1 MLNLKPEEILNYVK
15 SRLNKDKKVKDEINF
30 KNNNILRNC
39 SLYNTLDKFKANIP
53 LNNSINNFIYNQST
67 RKKEN
72 FNKKKE
78 SSEVLTLKQIKFD
91 NNNLKFFHKN
101 YNRIDIDM
109 LKKHLNIK
117 KKRYNKGLDF
127 CSYFLNPRNDYYIN
141 ALNEGI
147 TNNIIS
153 FYAKAKELYS
163 NIQIN
168 NNGDINCNSFKINN
182 LKYPI
187 SILRQLNNT
196 CEVKCENKNK
206 ENKNIYEKCINLIK
220 KEDDNESTYMDNNDT
235 NEKIFLRGINHN
247 IHYYLENYLEN
258 KIKLIDLNSEEN
270 ALFEKGHFLK
280 NYNFQFI
287 KKVNE
292 SVNTISINKNLFV
305 SEKKPKYSFNEP
317 RSMFPLFIKGLFD
330 KINVFNLFSFYKN
343 RNIMTNNSDLN
354 LFFEK
359 NIDRPKEININ
370 NIYSEFEN
378 SECASNILNGYYL
391 INPFQQSLNNKKFIK
406 KIKISFLP
414 KKLNKDLKTIIGSKF
429 NYNKYRQKRNYL
441 NLLSSQKSKSKK
453 KDYSEKKIILINKK
467 TAKNYINNP
476 EQYIII
482 DSNEMDFDILFDIN
496 ICGKIYYA
504 SEFYDQFQYNGYN
517 SVCDLINKNYL
528 FYNKF
533 YIFLIDDEKM
543 HKNVAILKTDKIMNS
558 IYKIIDD
565 KFGFLKNDKYEFNAK
580 VKIVDNPRSINYEI
594 NQLYEELLNNNYNNE
609 MSIYNNKIINR
620 ILKEIKDEAVTNE
633 NEGALKININQKI
646 KFNLYE
652 EYILKVVKD
661 IELKKEIENMINKK
675 YSKLNII

>member
-1 MLNLKPEEILNYVK
+1 M
-15 SRLNKDKKVKDEINF
+15 
-30 KNNNILRNC
+30 
-39 SLYNTLDKFKANIP
+39 
-53 LNNSINNFIYNQST
+53 
-67 RKKEN
+67 
-72 FNKKKE
+72 
-78 SSEVLTLKQIKFD
+78 
-91 NNNLKFFHKN
+91 
-101 YNRIDIDM
+101 
-109 LKKHLNIK
+109 
-117 KKRYNKGLDF
+117 
-127 CSYFLNPRNDYYIN
+127 
-141 ALNEGI
+141 
-147 TNNIIS
+147 
-153 FYAKAKELYS
+153 
-163 NIQIN
+163 
-168 NNGDINCNSFKINN
+168 
-182 LKYPI
+182 
-187 SILRQLNNT
+187 
-196 CEVKCENKNK
+196 
-206 ENKNIYEKCINLIK
+206 
-220 KEDDNESTYMDNNDT
+220 
-235 NEKIFLRGINHN
+235 
-247 IHYYLENYLEN
+247 
-258 KIKLIDLNSEEN
+258 
-270 ALFEKGHFLK
+270 
-280 NYNFQFI
+280 
-287 KKVNE
+287 
-292 SVNTISINKNLFV
+292 
-305 SEKKPKYSFNEP
+305 
-317 RSMFPLFIKGLFD
+317 
-330 KINVFNLFSFYKN
+330 
-343 RNIMTNNSDLN
+343 
-354 LFFEK
+354 
-359 NIDRPKEININ
+359 
-370 NIYSEFEN
+370 
-378 SECASNILNGYYL
+378 
-391 INPFQQSLNNKKFIK
+391 QQSLNNKKFIK

-543 HKNVAILKTDKIMNS
+543 HRNVAILKTDKIMNS

-594 NQLYEELLNNNYNNE
+594 NQLYEEILNNNYNNE

-652 EYILKVVKD
+652 EYIFKVAKD
-661 IELKKEIENMINKK
+661 IELKKEIENMMNKK

>member
-15 SRLNKDKKVKDEINF
+15 SRLNKDKKVKDEIKF

-39 SLYNTLDKFKANIP
+39 SLYNTLDKFKVNLL
-53 LNNSINNFIYNQST
+53 LNNSVNNFISNQST
-67 RKKEN
+67 RKREN

-91 NNNLKFFHKN
+91 NNNLKFFHKS
-101 YNRIDIDM
+101 YNRIDIDL

-117 KKRYNKGLDF
+117 KKKYNKGLDF

-141 ALNEGI
+141 ILNEGI

-153 FYAKAKELYS
+153 FYTKAKELYS
-163 NIQIN
+163 NVQIN
-168 NNGDINCNSFKINN
+168 NNGDVNCNLFKINN

-187 SILRQLNNT
+187 SIVRQLNSKY
-196 CEVKCENKNK
+196 EVKCENNNK
-206 ENKNIYEKCINLIK
+206 EDNNIYEKCINLLK
-220 KEDDNESTYMDNNDT
+220 KEDDNESTCMNINDT
-235 NEKIFLRGINHN
+235 EEKIFLSGINHN
-247 IHYYLENYLEN
+247 IVYYLENYLEN
-258 KIKLIDLNSEEN
+258 TMKIIDLNSEQN

-280 NYNFQFI
+280 KYNFQFI
-287 KKVNE
+287 KKVNAI
-292 SVNTISINKNLFV
+292 VNTDSIDKSLFISD
-305 SEKKPKYSFNEP
+305 KKPKYSFNET
-317 RSMFPLFIKGLFD
+317 RSMFPLFIRGLFD

-343 RNIMTNNSDLN
+343 KNIMPNNSDLN

-359 NIDRPKEININ
+359 NIDRPKELNIN
-370 NIYSEFEN
+370 HYYFEFEN

-391 INPFQQSLNNKKFIK
+391 INPLQQSLNNKEFIK
-406 KIKISFLP
+406 NIKISFLP
-414 KKLNKDLKTIIGSKF
+414 KKLDKDLKSIIGSKF
-429 NYNKYRQKRNYL
+429 NYNKYRQRRNYS
-441 NLLSSQKSKSKK
+441 NLLNSQKSKRKK
-453 KDYSEKKIILINKK
+453 KDSEKKIILINSK

-482 DSNEMDFDILFDIN
+482 DNDEMSFDILFDIN
-496 ICGKIYYA
+496 TCGKIYYA
-504 SEFYDQFQYNGYN
+504 SEFYDQFQYNGFN

-543 HKNVAILKTDKIMNS
+543 HRNVAILKTDKIMNS

-565 KFGFLKNDKYEFNAK
+565 KFCFLKNDKYEFNVK
-580 VKIVDNPRSINYEI
+580 IKIVDNPRSINYEI

-620 ILKEIKDEAVTNE
+620 ILKEIKNEADTKE

-652 EYILKVVKD
+652 KYIFKVVKD

>member
-39 SLYNTLDKFKANIP
+39 SLYNTLDKFKVNLP
-53 LNNSINNFIYNQST
+53 LNNSINNLISNQGT
-67 RKKEN
+67 RKKGN
-72 FNKKKE
+72 FNNKKE

-117 KKRYNKGLDF
+117 KKKYNKGLDF

-141 ALNEGI
+141 VLNEGI

-153 FYAKAKELYS
+153 FYAKAKELYT
-163 NIQIN
+163 NVQIN
-168 NNGDINCNSFKINN
+168 NNGDVNCNSFKINN

-187 SILRQLNNT
+187 SIMRQLNSKY
-196 CEVKCENKNK
+196 EVKCENKNK
-206 ENKNIYEKCINLIK
+206 EDKNIYEKCINLLK
-220 KEDDNESTYMDNNDT
+220 KEDDNKSTCMNNNDT
-235 NEKIFLRGINHN
+235 DKKIFLSGINHN
-247 IHYYLENYLEN
+247 IIYYLENYLEN
-258 KIKLIDLNSEEN
+258 KMKLIDLNSEQN

-280 NYNFQFI
+280 KYNFQFI
-287 KKVNE
+287 KKVNA
-292 SVNTISINKNLFV
+292 SVNTVSIDKSLLISD
-305 SEKKPKYSFNEP
+305 KKPKYSFNEP
-317 RSMFPLFIKGLFD
+317 RSMFPLFIRGLFD

-343 RNIMTNNSDLN
+343 KNIIPNNSDLN
-354 LFFEK
+354 FFFEK
-359 NIDRPKEININ
+359 NIDRPKELNIN
-370 NIYSEFEN
+370 HFYSEFEN

-391 INPFQQSLNNKKFIK
+391 INPLQLSLNNKEFIK

-414 KKLNKDLKTIIGSKF
+414 KKLKKDLKSIIGSKF
-429 NYNKYRQKRNYL
+429 NYNKYRQKRNYS
-441 NLLSSQKSKSKK
+441 NLLSSQKSQSKK
-453 KDYSEKKIILINKK
+453 KESEKKIILINSK

-482 DSNEMDFDILFDIN
+482 DNDEMDFDILFDIN

-504 SEFYDQFQYNGYN
+504 SEFYDQFQYNGFN

-543 HKNVAILKTDKIMNS
+543 HRNVAILKTDKIMNS

-565 KFGFLKNDKYEFNAK
+565 KFGFLKNNKYEFNVK
-580 VKIVDNPRSINYEI
+580 IKIVDNPRSINYEI
-594 NQLYEELLNNNYNNE
+594 NQLYEEFFNNNYNNE

-620 ILKEIKDEAVTNE
+620 ILKEIKDEAVTNV

-652 EYILKVVKD
+652 EYIFKVVKD
-661 IELKKEIENMINKK
+661 IELKKEIENMINEK